1 MFDKSCFAYVRRG
14 GPPTCGDQFTFLP
27 RVGPP
32 WAVRFAEDGQ
42 AEEARPPP
50 GAGGSGSDAEPPATR
65 AVAGGEPERTAAPCE
80 ADEIAEVKARLVAEA
95 RKYRRRAQEAER
107 RVADLQPRVLSD
119 AERELFERLKF
130 EAERLP
136 EIQEAHRREVAELK
150 QAHADELAGVEAT
163 AQRLTEMLSEVVGT
177 DRLKTALAARGVK
190 RVDQA
195 ASLLAGRIRV
205 GVAGDDYTVQVVDDR
220 GEPVSDGRDA
230 KEAGVEELVDAWL
243 AENPHFLPPSGDT
256 GSGARA
262 GTTVPGGVSIEQ
274 LDRNPQR
281 KAEFVAKHGPGALVQ
296 LARGPR
302 ERKGG

>member
-14 GPPTCGDQFTFLP
+14 GTPTCGDQFTFLP

-32 WAVRFAEDGQ
+32 WAVRFAEEGQ
-42 AEEARPPP
+42 AAKARPPC
-50 GAGGSGSDAEPPATR
+50 GAGVSGSGAEPPATR
-65 AVAGGEPERTAAPCE
+65 AVDGPGPERTAASCE
-80 ADEIAEVKARLVAEA
+80 ADGIAEVKAGLVAEA

-107 RVADLQPRVLSD
+107 RVAELQPLVLSD
-119 AERELFERLKF
+119 AEGELFERLKL

-136 EIQEAHRREVAELK
+136 GIREAHRREVAELK
-150 QAHADELAGVEAT
+150 RAQTDELAEARART
-163 AQRLTEMLSEVVGT
+163 QQLTEMLSEVVGT

-205 GVAGDDYTVQVVDDR
+205 GVAGDDYTVQVVDGR
-220 GEPVSDGRDA
+220 GEPLSDGQDG
-230 KEAGVEELVDAWL
+230 KERGVEDLVDAWL

-256 GSGARA
+256 GSGAHA
-262 GTTVPGGVSIEQ
+262 GTAAAAGVSIEQ
-274 LDRNPQR
+274 LDRDPRR
-281 KAEFVAKHGPGALVQ
+281 KAEFVAMHGPGALVQ